1 VAITVRDDADWHRL
15 RAALGDPEW
24 ARDPELF
31 TAAARRARADEI
43 DEHLAAWCATRDR
56 FEVAETLQAHG
67 VPAGPML
74 TATDQLD
81 DPHFAARGYPRPIVQ
96 PDLGPITMEG
106 PAFRAT
112 GMADV
117 FIGPA
122 PKLGEH
128 TRDIA
133 RDLLGLD
140 DAEVD
145 RLFAAGVLEGPREE
159 KPAETA

>member
-1 VAITVRDDADWHRL
+1 
-15 RAALGDPEW
+15 
-24 ARDPELF
+24 
-31 TAAARRARADEI
+31 
-43 DEHLAAWCATRDR
+43 
-56 FEVAETLQAHG
+56 
-67 VPAGPML
+67 ML

-112 GMADV
+112 GMADA

-140 DAEVD
+140 DGEID
-145 RLFAAGVLEGPREE
+145 RLLAAGVLEQPKAEE
-159 KPAETA
+159 PVAT